1 VVMTNDPLLEL
12 SAHALGWPE
21 VAQILPPT
29 LTIKVSSGWAVLLL
43 IALWIWLD
51 RMRR

>member
-1 VVMTNDPLLEL
+1 MTHDPLLPDP
-12 SAHALGWPE
+12 SVHAPGWPE
-21 VAQILPPT
+21 VAQLLPPT
-29 LTIKVSSGWAVLLL
+29 LTIEVSSGWALVAL

>member
-1 VVMTNDPLLEL
+1 MTHDPLLAQV
-12 SAHALGWPE
+12 SAHAPGWPE
-21 VAQILPPT
+21 VAHILPPT
-29 LTIKVSSGWAVLLL
+29 LTIEVSSGWAVVLL

>member
-1 VVMTNDPLLEL
+1 MTHEPLLPA
-12 SAHALGWPE
+12 SAQAPGWPE
-21 VAQILPPT
+21 VAQLLPPT
-29 LTIKVSSGWAVLLL
+29 LTIEVSSGWALVAL